1 MNRWD
6 HFDVIVAVGVCAT
19 MLGAGIFMF
28 AFGGAP
34 MGLLDQR
41 FENAAPVAIDPEGVT
56 QVALGQ
62 AIVESGTISHLE
74 GAPWG
79 LTQGRLG
86 GAIVTAVRAEQA
98 RAGLMSYFRD
108 EARESLYRMQGMI
121 QEKAGRSVVSASRR
135 MWRDGTTR
143 MWRDGT
149 TESAQLQFIEMLGR
163 IKAGMILSEQA
174 AIPLREEFL
183 GWTVVGRLLAMNGYR
198 ADSQQQLG
206 SAVRDA
212 GVMAARLDTD
222 RPVAQESLG
231 SAVLVASVAQE
242 AAASG
247 NVPSAFAVSTPGV
260 SGIQA
265 LHEIPYPAGVI
276 LLAGLFVMI
285 WGLRS
290 VAEGGHSLPTYG
302 RPRAMED
309 EYRKTG

>member
-6 HFDVIVAVGVCAT
+6 HFDVIIAVGVCAT
-19 MLGAGIFMF
+19 ILGASMFFF

-34 MGLLDQR
+34 TGLLDQR
-41 FENAAPVAIDPEGVT
+41 FESAAPAAIDPGGVT
-56 QVALGQ
+56 QAALGQ
-62 AIVESGTISHLE
+62 AIVESGAISHLE

-79 LTQGRLG
+79 FTQGRLG

-98 RAGLMSYFRD
+98 RAGLMSSFRD

-121 QEKAGRSVVSASRR
+121 QEKAGRSVVRAARH
-135 MWRDGTTR
+135 

-163 IKAGMILSEQA
+163 TKAGMILSERA
-174 AIPLREEFL
+174 AVPLREEFL

-212 GVMAARLDTD
+212 GIMAAMLETE
-222 RPVAQESLG
+222 RPAVQESMG
-231 SAVLVASVAQE
+231 AAVLVAARASASSEGASPVLVAS
-242 AAASG
+242 AGGFSG
-247 NVPSAFAVSTPGV
+247 AREVPY
-260 SGIQA
+260 Q
-265 LHEIPYPAGVI
+265 AGVI
-276 LLAGLFVMI
+276 LFAAVFVMA

-290 VAEGGHSLPTYG
+290 VAETGPGMSASTQAPA
-302 RPRAMED
+302 RSADDR
-309 EYRKTG
+309 YRKAG

>member
-1 MNRWD
+1 MKEGRAMDRWD

-19 MLGAGIFMF
+19 VLGAGIFMF

-74 GAPWG
+74 GEPWG

-135 MWRDGTTR
+135 MWRDGTT
-143 MWRDGT
+143 
-149 TESAQLQFIEMLGR
+149 ESAQLQFIEMLGR
-163 IKAGMILSEQA
+163 IKAGMILSERA

-222 RPVAQESLG
+222 RPVTQESLG
-231 SAVLVASVAQE
+231 SAVLVASAVQE

-290 VAEGGHSLPTYG
+290 VAESGHSLPTYG
-302 RPRAMED
+302 QPRAMD
-309 EYRKTG
+309 DQYRKAG

>member
-19 MLGAGIFMF
+19 ILGASMFFF

-34 MGLLDQR
+34 TGLLDQR
-41 FENAAPVAIDPEGVT
+41 FESVAPAAMDPEGVT
-56 QVALGQ
+56 QAALGQ
-62 AIVESGTISHLE
+62 AIVESGTISYLE

-79 LTQGRLG
+79 LAQGRLG

-98 RAGLMSYFRD
+98 PAGLMSSFRD

-121 QEKAGRSVVSASRR
+121 QEKAGRSVVRAARH
-135 MWRDGTTR
+135 

-149 TESAQLQFIEMLGR
+149 TEPAQLQFIEMLGR
-163 IKAGMILSEQA
+163 IRAGMILSERA

-183 GWTVVGRLLAMNGYR
+183 GWTVVGRLRAMNGYR

-212 GVMAARLDTD
+212 GVMAARLDRD
-222 RPVAQESLG
+222 RPVMQESLG

-242 AAASG
+242 AAALG

-290 VAEGGHSLPTYG
+290 VAESGHSLPTYG